1 MSLVAPA
8 GPVYQ
13 AGTLSGNPIAM
24 TAGLWALKRLTPKLY
39 TDLARRGA
47 MLTAGLA
54 EAAREAGVAVQVNG
68 FGSLVTPFFTNAPVR
83 DYDSAVRADTAAYA
97 RFFKGMLA
105 RGVYPPP
112 SQFEAWFLS
121 AAHTD
126 RDVTKTIAAAR
137 GAMKEVGKRNRV

>member
-13 AGTLSGNPIAM
+13 AGTLSGNPVAM
-24 TAGLWALKRLTPKLY
+24 TAGLWALRKLSPRLYK
-39 TDLARRGA
+39 DLARRGA
-47 MLTAGLA
+47 ALAGGFA
-54 EAAREAGVAVQVNG
+54 DAAREAGVPLQVNA
-68 FGSLVTPFFTNAPVR
+68 FGSLLTPFFTSVAVR
-83 DYDSAVRADTAAYA
+83 DYESALRADTSAYA
-97 RFFKGMLA
+97 LFFRGMLA

-126 RDVTKTIAAAR
+126 RDVVKTIAAAR
-137 GAMKEVGKRNRV
+137 GAMKEVAKSAS